1 MRNTNLF
8 EAIGEIDDK
17 KIADALA
24 PVPITKRYNWVK
36 IASFAACFMVIIGGV
51 IYGLVPGQEN
61 GAKIVTP
68 ESAETG
74 EAVKPSN
81 VEQKKLLK
89 IKEKIS
95 AAKRDGELSFVESV
109 KLHNNSQ
116 KLRITVNTQDEEVL
130 KNLLAYDENG
140 DHIEIEFAEEETEG
154 E

>member
-24 PVPITKRYNWVK
+24 PVPITKRYNWIK
-36 IASFAACFMVIIGGV
+36 IASFAACFVVIIGGV
-51 IYGLVPGQEN
+51 IYGLVPKQEN
-61 GAKIVTP
+61 GAKIAAP

-74 EAVKPSN
+74 EVVESSN